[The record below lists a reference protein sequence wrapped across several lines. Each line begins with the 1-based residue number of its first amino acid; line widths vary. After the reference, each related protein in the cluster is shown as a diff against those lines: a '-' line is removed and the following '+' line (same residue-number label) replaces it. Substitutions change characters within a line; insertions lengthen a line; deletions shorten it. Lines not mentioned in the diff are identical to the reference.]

1 MNTPY
6 FRGSNEE
13 NAMATSPLAPPNTIH
28 ATPNRRVLGDVSTNP
43 RVYSSPAT
51 GGLFSKKVMMG
62 SPLKRSFTAAVEDGY
77 GLKYLKRRRVSGE
90 FGFGEVVGQRVR
102 RDGDGMGA
110 AGVRARS
117 VPEAMAV
124 RNMRVAVAQP
134 MLDCGHSG

>member
-1 MNTPY
+1 M
-6 FRGSNEE
+6 
-13 NAMATSPLAPPNTIH
+13 
-28 ATPNRRVLGDVSTNP
+28 
-43 RVYSSPAT
+43 
-51 GGLFSKKVMMG
+51 
-62 SPLKRSFTAAVEDGY
+62 
-77 GLKYLKRRRVSGE
+77 SGE